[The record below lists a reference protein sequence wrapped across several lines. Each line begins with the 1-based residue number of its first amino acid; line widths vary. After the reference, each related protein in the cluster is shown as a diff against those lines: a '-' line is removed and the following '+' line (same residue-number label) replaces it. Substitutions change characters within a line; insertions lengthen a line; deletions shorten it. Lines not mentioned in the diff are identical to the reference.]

1 MKMAKAV
8 ALLFAL
14 VLVVVCFN
22 SPLVL
27 ADHPWDEDGFGGGGD
42 KEDGNSGSGTDPDSV
57 IINDPN
63 RPSDEPTDGFND
75 DPSDGDL
82 MINLQLLILFQIKP
96 DAGQG
101 GGINGDDEANMR

>member
-1 MKMAKAV
+1 MKIAKAV

-27 ADHPWDEDGFGGGGD
+27 ADHPWDEEGYGGGGD

-57 IINDPN
+57 TITDPD
-63 RPSDEPTDGFND
+63 RPNDEPAEGFTDPGD
-75 DPSDGDL
+75 SDW
-82 MINLQLLILFQIKP
+82 IVNLQLFILFQIKP

-101 GGINGDDEANMR
+101 GSNGDDEANMR